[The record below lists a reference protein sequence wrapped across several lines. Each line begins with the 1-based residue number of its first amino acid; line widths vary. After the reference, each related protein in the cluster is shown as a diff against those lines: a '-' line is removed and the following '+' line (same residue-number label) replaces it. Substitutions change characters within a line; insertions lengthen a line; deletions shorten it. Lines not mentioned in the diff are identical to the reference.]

1 MVAMAM
7 PLSFFSWVNYVFTFV
22 HLADAFKSSA
32 TSIAFKLCITWELNP
47 SFTVLGKIKEHVFS
61 SVPLLF
67 QILPIMR
74 TVQKCKWG
82 CCPVL
87 HWQAMRKGLLD
98 VLPKNALED
107 LTAEDFRLLV
117 NGCGEV
123 NVQMLI
129 SFTSFNDESG
139 TFHDLL
145 NAWNWYIFIIRTW
158 IQNEWK
164 LYSSCRNCLIFLNSN

>member
-82 CCPVL
+82 CCFAGHAERSSGCASKERSGGPDG
-87 HWQAMRKGLLD
+87 WGLQTAGQRLWRSQRPD
-98 VLPKNALED
+98 AHQFHLFQWWVRYISWPPECLKLIHLYHKN
-107 LTAEDFRLLV
+107 
-117 NGCGEV
+117 
-123 NVQMLI
+123 
-129 SFTSFNDESG
+129 
-139 TFHDLL
+139 
-145 NAWNWYIFIIRTW
+145 
-158 IQNEWK
+158 
-164 LYSSCRNCLIFLNSN
+164 LNSEWMEALFLL